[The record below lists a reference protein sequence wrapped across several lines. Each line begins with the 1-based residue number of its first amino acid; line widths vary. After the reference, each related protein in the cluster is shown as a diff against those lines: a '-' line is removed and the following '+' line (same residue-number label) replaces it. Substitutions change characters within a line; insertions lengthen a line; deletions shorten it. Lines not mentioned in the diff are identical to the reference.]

1 MLGVTG
7 DLVEDIVV
15 WLAEPLRHGTDARA
29 QVFRTPGG
37 SGANVARFAA
47 DLVPTRFL
55 GCVGPDRPGDA
66 LVEELTAA
74 GVDVHVQRTGRTGT
88 VVLLIDE
95 SGERTMFPDRAA
107 SALLDHIP
115 STWLDGLDLLH
126 VPGYSFESGPTA
138 QAVRDAVARARLRD
152 IVVSV
157 DASSTGML
165 THYGVDAFRAL
176 LADVAPDLLLA
187 NAAEADLLGID
198 VSPRT
203 TIVVKSGPDPTV
215 VHLPDGSRFE
225 VPVPPVADVRD
236 LTGAGDAFAA
246 GFLASFLA
254 LRDARTACVAGHR
267 SAARVLSSPGAT
279 AGSGPGAR

>member
-7 DLVEDIVV
+7 DLVEDVVV
-15 WLAEPLRHGTDARA
+15 WLDEPLRHGTDARSR
-29 QVFRTPGG
+29 VFRTPGG

-47 DLVPTRFL
+47 GLVPTRFL

-66 LVEELTAA
+66 LVEQLTAA
-74 GVDVHVQRTGRTGT
+74 GVDVRVQRHGRTGT

-95 SGERTMFPDRAA
+95 TGERTMFPDRAA
-107 SALLDHIP
+107 SALLDEIP
-115 STWLDGLDLLH
+115 DAWLDGLRLLH
-126 VPGYSFESGPTA
+126 VPAYSFEGGPTA
-138 QAVRDAVARARLRD
+138 TAVIAAIRRAHERD
-152 IVVSV
+152 ILVSI

-176 LADVAPDLLLA
+176 LADLAPDLLLA
-187 NAAEADLLGID
+187 NASEAALLGLD

-203 TIVVKSGPDPTV
+203 TVVVKAGADPTV
-215 VHLPDGSRFE
+215 VHLPGGERWE
-225 VPVPPVADVRD
+225 VPVPPVATIRD

-246 GFLASFLA
+246 GFLAAFLESDDLVA
-254 LRDARTACVAGHR
+254 ACVGGHA

-279 AGSGPGAR
+279 ADGTDHR

>member
-7 DLVEDIVV
+7 DLVEDVVV

-47 DLVPTRFL
+47 GLVPTRFL
-55 GCVGPDRPGDA
+55 GCVGPDRTGDA
-66 LVEELTAA
+66 LVDELTAA
-74 GVDVHVQRTGRTGT
+74 GVDVRVRRTGRTGT

-95 SGERTMFPDRAA
+95 TGERTMFPDRAA
-107 SALLDHIP
+107 SALLDDIP
-115 STWLDGLDLLH
+115 SAWLDGLDLLH
-126 VPGYSFESGPTA
+126 VPGYSFEGGPTA
-138 QAVRDAVARARLRD
+138 ASVDTAIREARVRG
-152 IVVSV
+152 IPVSV

-176 LADVAPDLLLA
+176 LADLAPDLLLA
-187 NAAEADLLGID
+187 NASEAALLGMQI
-198 VSPRT
+198 SPRT
-203 TIVVKSGPDPTV
+203 TVVVKAGADPTV
-215 VHLPDGSRFE
+215 VHLPDGARLE
-225 VPVPPVADVRD
+225 IPVPPVPDVRD

-246 GFLASFLA
+246 GFLAAFVVG
-254 LRDARTACVAGHR
+254 RDLRTACDAGHR

-279 AGSGPGAR
+279 TNGS

>member
-1 MLGVTG
+1 MVLGVTG

-55 GCVGPDRPGDA
+55 GCVGPDAPGEA
-66 LVEELTAA
+66 LVESLERS
-74 GVDVHVQRTGRTGT
+74 GVDVRVQRSGRTGT

-107 SALLDHIP
+107 SALLETIP
-115 STWLDGLDLLH
+115 DEWLDGLDLLH
-126 VPGYSFESGPTA
+126 VPAYSFESGPTA
-138 QAVRDAVARARLRD
+138 AAVVDAIRRARERG
-152 IVVSV
+152 VPVSI

-165 THYGVDAFRAL
+165 THYGVGAFRTL
-176 LADVAPDLLLA
+176 LADLGPDLVLA
-187 NAAEADLLGID
+187 NASEAALLGVD
-198 VSPRT
+198 VSART
-203 TIVVKSGPDPTV
+203 TVVVKAGADPTV
-215 VHLPDGSRFE
+215 VYLPDGARLQ
-225 VPVPPVADVRD
+225 VPVPPVVEIRD

-246 GFLASFLA
+246 GFLASFVVERD
-254 LRDARTACVAGHR
+254 LRAACVAGHR

-279 AGSGPGAR
+279 TAGP

>member
-1 MLGVTG
+1 VLGVIG
-7 DLVEDIVV
+7 DLVEDVVV
-15 WLAEPLRHGTDARA
+15 WLDEPLRHGTDARA

-47 DLVPTRFL
+47 GLVATRFL
-55 GCVGPDRPGDA
+55 GCVGPDPTGDA
-66 LVEELTAA
+66 LVSQLEVA
-74 GVDVHVQRTGRTGT
+74 GVEVRVQRSGRTGT

-107 SALLDHIP
+107 SALLEEIP
-115 STWLDGLDLLH
+115 DTWLDGLGLLH
-126 VPGYSFESGPTA
+126 VPAYSFESGPTA
-138 QAVRDAVARARLRD
+138 STAAEAARRSRGRGTL
-152 IVVSV
+152 VSV

-165 THYGVDAFRAL
+165 THYGVGAFRAL
-176 LADVAPDLLLA
+176 LADLEPDLLLA
-187 NAAEADLLGID
+187 NSDEAELLGLD

-203 TIVVKSGPDPTV
+203 TIVVKAGADPTV
-215 VHLPDGSRFE
+215 VHLPDGSSLE

-246 GFLASFLA
+246 GFLAAYLQT
-254 LRDARTACVAGHR
+254 RDPAASCVEGHR

-279 AGSGPGAR
+279 TQGRL

>member
-1 MLGVTG
+1 MVLGVTG

-66 LVEELTAA
+66 LIDALSAA
-74 GVDVHVQRTGRTGT
+74 GVEVQVQRTGRTGT

-107 SALLDHIP
+107 SSMLERIP
-115 STWLDGLDLLH
+115 PGWLDGLDLLH
-126 VPGYSFESGPTA
+126 VPGYSFEGGPTA
-138 QAVRDAVARARLRD
+138 DAVIDAIGRARLRD
-152 IVVSV
+152 ILVSV

-165 THYGVDAFRAL
+165 THYGVDAFRDL
-176 LADVAPDLLLA
+176 LAELGADILLA
-187 NAAEADLLGID
+187 NAAEAELLGLGF
-198 VSPRT
+198 SHRT
-203 TIVVKSGPDPTV
+203 TVVVKSGPDPTV
-215 VHLPDGSRFE
+215 VHLPDGSSFE

-246 GFLASFLA
+246 GFLAAYIGSRD
-254 LRDARTACVAGHR
+254 LRSACVAGHR
-267 SAARVLSSPGAT
+267 RAARVLSSPGAT
-279 AGSGPGAR
+279 TEGP

>member
-1 MLGVTG
+1 VLLGVTG
-7 DLVEDIVV
+7 DLVEDVVV

-47 DLVPTRFL
+47 SLVPTRFL
-55 GCVGPDRPGDA
+55 GCVGPDANGDS
-66 LVEELTAA
+66 LVQQLTDA
-74 GVDVHVQRTGRTGT
+74 GVDVRVQRSGRTGT

-107 SALLDHIP
+107 SALLDGIP
-115 STWLDGLDLLH
+115 SAWLDGLDLLH
-126 VPGYSFESGPTA
+126 VPAYSFDGGPTA
-138 QAVRDAVARARLRD
+138 TSVETAVREARRREIL
-152 IVVSV
+152 VSV

-165 THYGVDAFRAL
+165 THYGVERFRAL
-176 LADVAPDLLLA
+176 LADLAPDLLLA
-187 NAAEADLLGID
+187 NADEAALLGPG
-198 VSPRT
+198 VSSRT
-203 TIVVKSGPDPTV
+203 TIVVKAGADPTV
-215 VHLPDGSRFE
+215 VHLPDGSSLE

-246 GFLASFLA
+246 GFLAAFIVS
-254 LRDARTACVAGHR
+254 RDLGAACVAGHT

-279 AGSGPGAR
+279 TDRP

>member
-15 WLAEPLRHGTDARA
+15 WLAEPLRHGTEARA
-29 QVFRTPGG
+29 QVFRIPGG
-37 SGANVARFAA
+37 SGANVARCAA
-47 DLVPTRFL
+47 SLVPTRFL

-66 LVEELTAA
+66 LVEQLEAA
-74 GVDVHVQRTGRTGT
+74 GVDVRVQRSGRTGT

-107 SALLDHIP
+107 SALLEEIP
-115 STWLDGLDLLH
+115 SDWLDGLQLLH
-126 VPGYSFESGPTA
+126 VPAYSFEGGPTA
-138 QAVRDAVARARLRD
+138 AAVEVAIRRARERD
-152 IVVSV
+152 ILVSV

-165 THYGVDAFRAL
+165 THYGVERFRAL
-176 LADVAPDLLLA
+176 LADLAPDLLLA
-187 NAAEADLLGID
+187 NAAEAALLGLE

-203 TIVVKSGPDPTV
+203 TIVVKAGADPTV
-215 VHLPDGSRFE
+215 VHRPDGSRLE

-246 GFLASFLA
+246 GFLAAFVVSRD
-254 LRDARTACVAGHR
+254 LREACVAGHT
-267 SAARVLSSPGAT
+267 SAARVLASPGAT
-279 AGSGPGAR
+279 TAGP